1 MERDFCLLHMR
12 LFSFI
17 LFLTMAYRGYAQDA
31 AVQQADSMFYN
42 KRISAMWVA
51 PVLMQAVKLDNLPNS
66 EQVFPRTTPAIDL
79 GYDIVYPVKRSG
91 GRIAIRT
98 GVQLGFNPY
107 RMRMNLYRRPGN
119 DLVNDLQGE
128 IIYNYRIF
136 HLQVPLQLELRR
148 RGGVNHFQA
157 LRIGAMAVYA
167 APGPQTRTE
176 ILLNASANS
185 GGHQTST
192 FIHSLRRPGL
202 PVSAA
207 LAASLGVYSQQ
218 KKNGLLTVH
227 FCARYLP
234 VPLYIGNYQL
244 YPDTPAAIASTT
256 SLSGNYVGLELGYV
270 FR

>member
-1 MERDFCLLHMR
+1 MR
-12 LFSFI
+12 LFAVI
-17 LFLTMAYRGYAQDA
+17 LVMLFVYRGYAQDA
-31 AVQQADSMFYN
+31 AVQQGDSLFYN

-79 GYDIVYPVKRSG
+79 GYDLVFPVKRSG
-91 GRIAIRT
+91 GRMAFRT

-128 IIYNYRIF
+128 IISNYRIF

-157 LRIGAMAVYA
+157 LRIGIMAVYA

-176 ILLNASANS
+176 IFLNASANS
-185 GGHQTST
+185 SGQQTST
-192 FIHSLRRPGL
+192 FIHSLHRPGL

-207 LAASLGVYSQQ
+207 LAVSLGVYSQQ
-218 KKNGLLTVH
+218 KKNGFITVH

-234 VPLYIGNYQL
+234 VPLYEGDYQL
-244 YPDTPAAIASTT
+244 FPGTPAAIASTT